1 MLIGPPSI
9 LRRLVWLLLT
19 GDFRSPLRHIPD
31 GQPFRLI
38 RTGPRFDVQAIPT
51 QVDPIKKKFFPPKTR
66 VRVRGD
72 SGFHRGARGTVS
84 YHAPDDRVWVLR
96 DGAGSDVFFYP
107 YELEELEECPSEST

>member
-38 RTGPRFDVQAIPT
+38 RTGPRFDIQAIPT
-51 QVDPIKKKFFPPKTR
+51 QIDPVKRKFFEVNTR
-66 VRVRGD
+66 VLVRPD
-72 SGFHRGARGTVS
+72 SGFYRG
-84 YHAPDDRVWVLR
+84 LR
-96 DGAGSDVFFYP
+96 LLSRSPWYCLLP
-107 YELEELEECPSEST
+107 CPG